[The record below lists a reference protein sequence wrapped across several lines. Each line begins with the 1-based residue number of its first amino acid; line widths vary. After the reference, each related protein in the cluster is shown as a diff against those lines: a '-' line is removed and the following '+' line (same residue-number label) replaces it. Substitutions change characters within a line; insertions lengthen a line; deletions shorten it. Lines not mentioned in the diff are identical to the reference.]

1 MMPEDSDRE
10 VAGILALVAVVFWLV
25 VVWLPPPA

>member
-25 VVWLPPPA
+25 VTYLLQA

>member
-1 MMPEDSDRE
+1 MPEDSDRE

-25 VVWLPPPA
+25 VTYLLQA

>member
-25 VVWLPPPA
+25 GTYFLQAG